1 MSDSPLTGRTL
12 LPVADRGET
21 VRVAWRALRPHRPAL
36 VSAAA
41 CFAVVGACGVVAP
54 WMLGRIVD
62 VVASDG
68 PGDEIV
74 VAAGVIV
81 AAAVLGGV
89 FAAASQLLLARA
101 AAPALADLREQVLDR
116 TLHLHPATIERAGA
130 GDVLS
135 RVGDDV
141 RQVTE
146 SIDEAVP
153 LLVNSV
159 VAIGFTAAGLG
170 ALDWRLGLAGLAAVP
185 LYALGLRWYLPR
197 SGPYYRRERT
207 AQGERA
213 QALVNGLEGAATLR
227 AFGREHRAVER
238 IETTSR
244 AAYTVTLDVMGL
256 FLRFGARGNRS
267 EAVGLL
273 LVLGTGYLLVAN
285 DAVTVGAATAAA
297 LYFHRLFNPIG
308 AVLMVFDQ
316 IQSAGASLSRLAGVV
331 LVPADDDVAPGA
343 VTRDQD
349 LVLDGVR
356 HAYDDGHEV
365 LHGIDLRV
373 RPGEHVALVG
383 STGAGKTTLALVAA
397 GQLHV
402 VDGSVRLGEET
413 MTPALART
421 HVGLVSQEVHL
432 FAGTIRDNLVLADG
446 DASDDAVW
454 SALAD
459 AHAEV
464 WVRRLPDG
472 LDTDVRRT
480 DVSLTAAQV
489 QQLALARL
497 ALLDPPVAVLDE
509 ATAEA
514 GSAGAHALELAA
526 QSVIAG
532 RTAIVVA
539 HRLSQAAAADR
550 VVVLEH
556 GTIVEDGPHEDL
568 VAADGR
574 YATLWRA
581 WSSPV

>member
-1 MSDSPLTGRTL
+1 MSDASAGRTL
-12 LPVADRGET
+12 LPVADRHDT
-21 VRVAWRALRPHRPAL
+21 TRVAWRTLRPHRVPLAL
-36 VSAAA
+36 AAT
-41 CFAVVGACGVVAP
+41 CFTVVGACGVVAP

-62 VVASDG
+62 VVESDG
-68 PGDEIV
+68 PGDDVV
-74 VAAGVIV
+74 VAAVVIV
-81 AAAVLGGV
+81 VAAVLGGL
-89 FAAASQLLLARA
+89 FTAASQLFLARA
-101 AAPALADLREQVLDR
+101 AAPALADLREEVLDR

-141 RQVTE
+141 RKLTE

-159 VAIGFTAAGLG
+159 VAIAFTAVGLG

-213 QALVNGLEGAATLR
+213 QALVNGLQGAATLR
-227 AFGREHRAVER
+227 AFGRESSAVER
-238 IETTSR
+238 IEATSR
-244 AAYTVTLDVMGL
+244 TAYTVTLDVFGL
-256 FLRFGARGNRS
+256 LVRFGARTNRS
-267 EAVGLL
+267 EAIGLL
-273 LVLGTGYLLVAN
+273 LVLGTGYLLVA
-285 DAVTVGAATAAA
+285 DGAVTVGAATAAA

-308 AVLMVFDQ
+308 AVLMVFDE
-316 IQSAGASLSRLAGVV
+316 IQSAAASLSRLAGVV
-331 LVPADDDVAPGA
+331 LIPVDDGDAP
-343 VTRDQD
+343 TTTPRDQD
-349 LVLDGVR
+349 LVLVDVR
-356 HAYDDGHEV
+356 HAYDEGREV
-365 LHGIDLRV
+365 LHGVDLRI

-397 GQLHV
+397 GQLRPSH
-402 VDGSVRLGEET
+402 GSVRLGDQPV
-413 MTPALART
+413 TPALART

-446 DASDDAVW
+446 DASDEAVW
-454 SALAD
+454 AALEAAHAD
-459 AHAEV
+459 A
-464 WVRRLPDG
+464 WVRRLPDA

-514 GSAGAHALELAA
+514 GSSGAHALELAA
-526 QSVIAG
+526 RSVIAG

-550 VVVLEH
+550 VVVMDH
-556 GTIVEDGPHEDL
+556 GTVVEDGSHDDL

-574 YATLWRA
+574 YARLWRA
-581 WSSPV
+581 WSSPL